1 MSMSTEKTE
10 VSAAVPPPLT
20 MASQAEPKGD
30 AAAAA
35 ESTKPTERVVVD
47 DRDKISSGGHG
58 VGLDDLRV
66 KSAYIL
72 QARAESLGPIN
83 AVAEEAG
90 GRNDRDSTDDR
101 DSGGRGK
108 KKRNRKRGQ
117 NKKRPR
123 DVREDASE
131 KVCMAVLRGGTCPFG
146 ETCRFSHDL
155 KGYMATRPTDIAEL
169 AEAMGGGCP
178 TFKNSGYC
186 FYGAMCRVG
195 SCHITK
201 IGENV
206 RNEEVMAERRKQ
218 NGGDAEGKAPEEPTV
233 NSGTILPRD
242 VVAQLRKKTYEFE
255 CKRHFEERE
264 KKAKEQSDA
273 TENKDS
279 GDKTEE
285 SVNQNSIAI
294 DPSNTTGNKDT
305 KDLNSPTIHTAKRM
319 TTTNTNTSSSTPLD
333 MLKTRKI
340 VDFSNKIYVAPLTTV
355 GNLPFR
361 RIMKQFGADITCGE
375 MAVVTNLLE
384 GKPSEWALL
393 KRHPSEDVF
402 GIQLAAAHPDQFT
415 RVSELVEKYT
425 DVDFVDMNLGC
436 PLDLLCNKG
445 AGAALMMRE
454 KKLKGA
460 LEGMSKNLSCSIT
473 VKMRTG
479 WNKNKPFAHELVP
492 RIQSWNTSGLAA
504 IMVHGRSRLQRY
516 KLDANWDY
524 ISQVANSQSK
534 EIAPIPVIG
543 NGDIFSYFEYKE
555 KVLAHDNLSTTA
567 MLGRGALIKPWLP
580 TEIKEKRDW
589 DISASERLDIL
600 KDFVKHGLEH
610 WGSDQQG
617 LNNTRRFLLE
627 WLSFLY
633 RYVPVGLLEVLPQK
647 MNQRPPLYMQGRN
660 DLETLFLSPHSS
672 DWLKISEMLLGPVP
686 DDFAFKP
693 KHKSASYESNG

>member
-1 MSMSTEKTE
+1 MSTANTE
-10 VSAAVPPPLT
+10 VVSAAPTPPVPT
-20 MASQAEPKGD
+20 VASQPERNGFDGD
-30 AAAAA
+30 RGGDETNGTNVAKRGAI
-35 ESTKPTERVVVD
+35 D
-47 DRDKISSGGHG
+47 DRDTQSSGGQAIGFH
-58 VGLDDLRV
+58 DLRV
-66 KSAYIL
+66 KPEFVL
-72 QARAESLGPIN
+72 EARAECLGPIRI
-83 AVAEEAG
+83 VADGAPENLADDRD
-90 GRNDRDSTDDR
+90 GRNDRDR
-101 DSGGRGK
+101 K
-108 KKRNRKRGQ
+108 KKRNKKRRGL

-123 DVREDASE
+123 DVREEASE
-131 KVCMAVLRGGTCPFG
+131 KVCMAVLRGADCPFG
-146 ETCRFSHDL
+146 ESCRFSHDL
-155 KGYMATRPTDIAEL
+155 KGYMATRPSDITEL
-169 AEAMGGGCP
+169 VEAMGGTCP

-186 FYGAMCRVG
+186 FYGAMCRLG

-201 IGENV
+201 TGENV
-206 RNEEVMAERRKQ
+206 RNEEVSAERRKE
-218 NGGDAEGKAPEEPTV
+218 NGGDVDGKGLEGLHG
-233 NSGTILPRD
+233 GTLLPRD
-242 VVAQLRKKTYEFE
+242 VVTQLRKKTYPFQ
-255 CKRHFEERE
+255 CKRYCEKEE
-264 KKAKEQSDA
+264 KKKPKEEPEDNGGKL
-273 TENKDS
+273 E
-279 GDKTEE
+279 
-285 SVNQNSIAI
+285 QNTVETGTAI
-294 DPSNTTGNKDT
+294 DPLNAMNSNDA
-305 KDLNSPTIHTAKRM
+305 KDLNSPTFHKAE
-319 TTTNTNTSSSTPLD
+319 TTSNASSNASSSTPLD
-333 MLKTRKI
+333 KPKTKKI

-402 GIQLAAAHPDQFT
+402 GIQLAAAHIDQFT
-415 RVSELVEKYT
+415 RVSELVEKFT

-436 PLDLLCNKG
+436 PLDLLCQKG

-460 LEGMSKNLSCSIT
+460 LEGMSKHLSCSIT

-479 WNKNKPFAHELVP
+479 WNIHRPFAHELVP
-492 RIQSWNTSGLAA
+492 KIQSWNTSGLAA

-524 ISQVANSQSK
+524 ISQVATSQSK
-534 EIAPIPVIG
+534 ESPPIPIIG
-543 NGDIFSYFEYKE
+543 NGDIFSYSEYKE
-555 KVLAHDNLSTTA
+555 KVLADENLTTTA

-589 DISASERLDIL
+589 DISATERLDIL

-617 LNNTRRFLLE
+617 INNTRRFLLE

-647 MNQRPPLYMQGRN
+647 MNQRPPLYMQGRS

-672 DWLKISEMLLGPVP
+672 DWVKISEMLLGPVP
-686 DDFAFKP
+686 DGFAFQP
-693 KHKSASYESNG
+693 KHKSAAYESNG